1 MQNEISLSFFWKCF
15 KKCWF
20 LMIIFGI
27 VVALIAGIFTNFLP
41 KKYSSSVDFYIINT
55 NTSYDYTTS
64 ALLSASSYLI
74 NDYIE
79 LIRSDAILSYIA
91 EDVNEGKP
99 EEEHITPKQIR
110 AMITSSSTDTS
121 LFTIKVSSTDPHLAL
136 EIADAIERIAPGEV
150 TSIAKPDRVTN
161 ENIYNA
167 LLTAI
172 NESVAKQNNVSTE
185 DIKGSSTIN
194 DAIYNELLTEINKNR
209 PEDEQ
214 MSLEQLKETY
224 KINESTYSSIANA
237 INNGNFGYEKM
248 TMEELKENYTIQG
261 LNSTLDCFKTVNV
274 PVLDTTP
281 DSPDVTKTAVVAG
294 GACAV
299 LVYLFFLIKKFIE
312 MRISSEDDIKAFI
325 NHPLVG
331 TIPHWGSSAKK

>member
-41 KKYSSSVDFYIINT
+41 KRYSSTVDFYIINT

-99 EEEHITPKQIR
+99 EEEHVTPAEIR
-110 AMITSSSTDTS
+110 SMLSSSSTDTS
-121 LFTIKVSSTDPHLAL
+121 LFTIRVSSTDPYLAL
-136 EIADAIERIAPGEV
+136 EIADAIERISPGKV

-167 LLTAI
+167 LLQAI
-172 NESVAKQNNVSTE
+172 NE
-185 DIKGSSTIN
+185 
-194 DAIYNELLTEINKNR
+194 NR
-209 PEDEQ
+209 PEDE
-214 MSLEQLKETY
+214 
-224 KINESTYSSIANA
+224 
-237 INNGNFGYEKM
+237 KM
-248 TMEELKENYTIQG
+248 KMEELKENYTIQG
-261 LNSTLDCFKTVNV
+261 LNSTLDCFRTVNV
-274 PVLDTTP
+274 PVLDTVP
-281 DSPDVTKTAVVAG
+281 DSPNVKKTAVVAG

-299 LVYLFFLIKKFIE
+299 LVYVFFLIKKFIE
-312 MRISSEDDIKAFI
+312 MKISSEDDIKAFI
-325 NHPLVG
+325 KHPLVG
-331 TIPHWGSSAKK
+331 TIPHWGSSFKK